1 MQKLFAP
8 DGGFS
13 HFTARLSQLVWLN
26 ILSLVCSLPVVTF
39 GASSAALYTVLLH
52 LLQGED
58 GHLPRRFFAAW
69 RDNWKRASGCWLLL
83 LNVIA
88 VCGADLWLAQTGNRF
103 IWKVLAVFAL
113 QLVGMVM
120 TFLFP
125 LLARYENTWRRQLSN
140 ALMLGVGNLPK
151 LLLMWLYWGA
161 AFVLT
166 ALTPT
171 TLYMFLPVWLLV
183 GYAALSYANLK
194 LIWPIFNRI
203 EEQQRREKEEQGKN
217 TDEDKD

>member
-1 MQKLFAP
+1 MQKLFDP

-13 HFTARLSQLVWLN
+13 HFTARLSQLVCSTSSLWSVRCR
-26 ILSLVCSLPVVTF
+26 LSPSAQAARRSTRCCCVCCR
-39 GASSAALYTVLLH
+39 
-52 LLQGED
+52 GED
-58 GHLPRRFFAAW
+58 GHLTRRFFAAW

-83 LNVIA
+83 LIVIA

-140 ALMLGVGNLPK
+140 ALMLGVGNLP
-151 LLLMWLYWGA
+151 
-161 AFVLT
+161 
-166 ALTPT
+166 
-171 TLYMFLPVWLLV
+171 
-183 GYAALSYANLK
+183 SCC
-194 LIWPIFNRI
+194 
-203 EEQQRREKEEQGKN
+203 
-217 TDEDKD
+217 

>member
-1 MQKLFAP
+1 MQKLFDP

-13 HFTARLSQLVWLN
+13 HFITRLSQLIWLN
-26 ILSLVCSLPVVTF
+26 ILFLVCSLPVVTF
-39 GASSAALYTVLLH
+39 GASSAALYTVLLR

-58 GHLPRRFFAAW
+58 GHLTRRFFAAW

-83 LNVIA
+83 LIVIA

-161 AFVLT
+161 AIVLT
-166 ALTPT
+166 AADARHALHVPAS
-171 TLYMFLPVWLLV
+171 V
-183 GYAALSYANLK
+183 AACGV
-194 LIWPIFNRI
+194 
-203 EEQQRREKEEQGKN
+203 RRAELRKPQADLADLQPDRGAAAPRKRGAGQEHGRR
-217 TDEDKD
+217 

>member
-1 MQKLFAP
+1 MQKLFDP

-26 ILSLVCSLPVVTF
+26 ILFLVCSLPVVTF
-39 GASSAALYTVLLH
+39 GASSTALYTVLLR

-58 GHLPRRFFAAW
+58 GHLTRRFFAAW

-83 LNVIA
+83 LAVIA
-88 VCGADLWLAQTGNRF
+88 VCGVDLWLAQAGNRF

-161 AFVLT
+161 AIVLT
-166 ALTPT
+166 ILTPA
-171 TLYMFLPVWLLV
+171 TLYACLPAWLLV

-194 LIWPIFNRI
+194 LIWPIFRRI

>member
-1 MQKLFAP
+1 MQKLFDP

-58 GHLPRRFFAAW
+58 GHLTRRFFAAW

-83 LNVIA
+83 LIVIA

-125 LLARYENTWRRQLSN
+125 LLARYEN

>member
-1 MQKLFAP
+1 M
-8 DGGFS
+8 
-13 HFTARLSQLVWLN
+13 
-26 ILSLVCSLPVVTF
+26 
-39 GASSAALYTVLLH
+39 
-52 LLQGED
+52 
-58 GHLPRRFFAAW
+58 
-69 RDNWKRASGCWLLL
+69 
-83 LNVIA
+83 
-88 VCGADLWLAQTGNRF
+88 
-103 IWKVLAVFAL
+103 LAVFAL
-113 QLVGMVM
+113 QLGGMVM

-125 LLARYENTWRRQLSN
+125 LLARYENTWRHQLSN

-161 AFVLT
+161 AIVLT

-171 TLYMFLPVWLLV
+171 TLYMLLPVWLLV

>member
-1 MQKLFAP
+1 MTDAARVPYNILDRNAGFPFKLSEQEPFRQKLFDP

-13 HFTARLSQLVWLN
+13 HFITRLSQLIWLN
-26 ILSLVCSLPVVTF
+26 ILFLVCSLPVVTF
-39 GASSAALYTVLLH
+39 GASSAALYTVLLR

-58 GHLPRRFFAAW
+58 GHLTRRFFSAW

-83 LNVIA
+83 LIVIA

-125 LLARYENTWRRQLSN
+125 LRGTRT
-140 ALMLGVGNLPK
+140 P
-151 LLLMWLYWGA
+151 GA
-161 AFVLT
+161 TSSA
-166 ALTPT
+166 TP
-171 TLYMFLPVWLLV
+171 
-183 GYAALSYANLK
+183 
-194 LIWPIFNRI
+194 
-203 EEQQRREKEEQGKN
+203 
-217 TDEDKD
+217 